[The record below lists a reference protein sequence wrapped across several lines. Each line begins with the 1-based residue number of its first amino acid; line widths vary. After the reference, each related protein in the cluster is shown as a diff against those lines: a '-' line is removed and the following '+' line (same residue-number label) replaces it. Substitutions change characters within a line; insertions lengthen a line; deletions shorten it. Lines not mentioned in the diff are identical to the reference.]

1 MDQIC
6 LQERSI
12 QKKLQT
18 SQGTKDL
25 CQVLLQ
31 QPFLQV
37 EPASVQA
44 ASLAQRLAQGVGSK
58 NALQQILEGVSVE
71 SVLQEL
77 SYFARWSILSP
88 NALVPQST
96 EDVPSVHIPP
106 LFLHSV
112 TPPVKFPRTP
122 VKTIIRTTNTTRTII
137 AIMIVLRLNPC
148 PFLSILVGFGIGSI

>member
-31 QPFLQV
+31 QRSIQV
-37 EPASVQA
+37 EPVAVQSEA
-44 ASLAQRLAQGVGSK
+44 TLQRSAQGVGSK
-58 NALQQILEGVSVE
+58 NALQQILEGVVDSA
-71 SVLQEL
+71 LQEL
-77 SYFARWSILSP
+77 SYFERWSILSP
-88 NALVPQST
+88 NALVPQSA
-96 EDVPSVHIPP
+96 EDAPSLHIPP

-112 TPPVKFPRTP
+112 TPPVKVPRTP
-122 VKTIIRTTNTTRTII
+122 VKTIIRTTRTTRTII

-148 PFLSILVGFGIGSI
+148 PFLSILVGSDIGSI